1 MIKDLMK
8 YIYRTNSE
16 NFTVNCVIL
25 LCGFILMGIL
35 FNNIS
40 FFYNDRK
47 QSIDRLDTQKEYQLT
62 NTIENISNF
71 TGYFADET
79 HLDNLKLFYN
89 ALNSN
94 NKFMY
99 LDKFEQCMY
108 LENNIGTQI
117 FAYGYEDGEPEYYED
132 ENGTI
137 KYAVKNI
144 TIGKKCQDY
153 YDFKASDGRLF
164 NNEDFM
170 DGSVIPVI
178 LGAEYKD
185 YYDIGDRFNAD
196 YLDIPREY
204 EVIGFLEE
212 DTVITIQGDVIF
224 LDRYIISP
232 SVLTDNFPMTEEELF
247 YQAASYVE
255 KIEGSVVLTEE
266 YSLAEF
272 TAFIEQLTNK
282 YSMFDIQIVNKN
294 ASLLDTALVMSCYMG
309 KNMFFLLI
317 GIVFIILIV
326 INWCFSMNL
335 FKKLSNYFGV
345 QILNGC
351 DSKLLFNA
359 VLICKFVFILAGLIG
374 AIFLLMCMQIFSIFL
389 IIASAAY
396 IILNMS
402 MNAVILRKMLS
413 KDIDQLLRS
422 E

>member
-16 NFTVNCVIL
+16 NFTVNCIIL

-71 TGYFADET
+71 MGYFADET

-94 NKFMY
+94 DKFMY

-153 YDFKASDGRLF
+153 YDFKISEGRLF
-164 NNEDFM
+164 NDDDFI
-170 DGSVIPVI
+170 DKSAIPVI
-178 LGAEYKD
+178 LGAGYRD
-185 YYDIGDRFNAD
+185 YYNIGDKFEAE
-196 YLDIPREY
+196 YLYIQKKY
-204 EVIGFLEE
+204 EVIGFLEANTAI
-212 DTVITIQGDVIF
+212 TVQGDITF

-232 SVLTDNFPMTEEELF
+232 SIISDSYPMTEEELF

-345 QILNGC
+345 QIINGC
-351 DSKLLFNA
+351 DAKFIVSA
-359 VLICKFVFILAGLIG
+359 VLICKFAFILVGLIG
-374 AIFLLMCMQIFSIFL
+374 AIFLLMCMQIFTMFL
-389 IIASAAY
+389 IIASVAY
-396 IILNMS
+396 IILNIS

-413 KDIDQLLRS
+413 KNIDQLLRG